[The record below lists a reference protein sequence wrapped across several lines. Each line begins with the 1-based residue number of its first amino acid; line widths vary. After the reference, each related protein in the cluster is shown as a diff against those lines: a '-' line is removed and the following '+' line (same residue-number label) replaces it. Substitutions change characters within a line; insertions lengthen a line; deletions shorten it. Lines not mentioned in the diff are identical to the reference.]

1 MFTLAVIHW
10 NVDPE
15 IFSIGSFSPRWYSLG
30 FLFGFMVGYYIMQ
43 RIYIEDKVSTESLD
57 DLLLYLIVG
66 TVLGARIG
74 HCVFYEWD
82 YFQHH
87 YTSSNFRTLDF
98 GNFRP
103 LKNRNFQN
111 LRNFRFC
118 SFSGICGTVRG
129 RPISASILV
138 DTDFGIST

>member
-1 MFTLAVIHW
+1 MLTLAVIHW

-15 IFSIGSFSPRWYSLG
+15 IFNLGSFAPRWYSLG
-30 FLFGFMVGYYIMQ
+30 FLFGFMIGYYIMQ

-82 YFQHH
+82 YFQNH
-87 YTSSNFRTLDF
+87 L
-98 GNFRP
+98 
-103 LKNRNFQN
+103 
-111 LRNFRFC
+111 
-118 SFSGICGTVRG
+118 
-129 RPISASILV
+129 
-138 DTDFGIST
+138 